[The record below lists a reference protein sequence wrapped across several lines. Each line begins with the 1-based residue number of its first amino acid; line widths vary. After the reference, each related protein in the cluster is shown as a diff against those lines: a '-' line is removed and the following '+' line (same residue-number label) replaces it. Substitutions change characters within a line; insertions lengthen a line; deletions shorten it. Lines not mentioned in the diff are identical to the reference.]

1 MVSLNVMEKKQPNN
15 AANNNEQSGSAKTPS
30 LNRDLQAFYRYL
42 QTERRYSTHTLVAYQ
57 RDIQRFLSS
66 LEQNVFSTIYWDEI
80 KPAQVRAAVAR
91 IHRQG
96 LSGRSL
102 QRVLSSVRSLYKFL
116 CRHQFASSNPATGI
130 PAPKS
135 AKRLP
140 NTLSADKLNQLL
152 NIKDEDFFSIRDR
165 ALMELLYA
173 CGLRLSEL
181 TGINI
186 TDIDWLQQSIRVT
199 GKGSKQRQVPFGK
212 KASDAVKSWLKRRAL
227 VIKEDEVALFISQ
240 RGSRIS
246 NSSVQQRLKK
256 WAQKQGLDSVIYP
269 HMLRHSFASHILESS
284 NDLRAVQE
292 LLGHAN
298 LSTTQ
303 IYTHLDFQHLAGVYD
318 NAHPRAM
325 RAEAKKIG
333 TGKAEVRKTV
343 ERKK

>member
-1 MVSLNVMEKKQPNN
+1 MEKNQTDKTAN
-15 AANNNEQSGSAKTPS
+15 NNNEQACLEATPT
-30 LNRDLQAFYRYL
+30 LNPDLQVFYRYL

-57 RDIQRFLSS
+57 RDIQRFLKS
-66 LEQNVFSTIYWDEI
+66 LDKDIFSTIAWDEI
-80 KPAQVRAAVAR
+80 TPAEVRAAVAR

-102 QRVLSSVRSLYKFL
+102 QRILSSVRSLYKFL
-116 CRHQFASSNPATGI
+116 CRLQLASHNPAIGI

-140 NTLSADKLNQLL
+140 DTLHADKLDQLL
-152 NIKDEDFFSIRDR
+152 NIKGDDFFSIRDR

-181 TGINI
+181 TSINL
-186 TDIDWLQQSIRVT
+186 THIDWQQQSIRVT
-199 GKGSKQRQVPFGK
+199 GKGSKQRQLPFGK
-212 KASDAVKSWLKRRAL
+212 KAAEAVKIWLKTRVL
-227 VIKEDEVALFISQ
+227 VVKGDEPALFISQ
-240 RGSRIS
+240 RGTRIS
-246 NSSVQQRLKK
+246 NSSVQQLLKK

-269 HMLRHSFASHILESS
+269 HMLRHSFASHILESC

-318 NAHPRAM
+318 SAHPRA
-325 RAEAKKIG
+325 RKAEARKVAALKK
-333 TGKAEVRKTV
+333 
-343 ERKK
+343 